1 VSAPLDRLEQ
11 RHEAVTKLFPDP
23 EQDRGMYRLSEEQ
36 VAFFHENGFVKG
48 GRVLDAKQIEALRA
62 ALEDIRSGR
71 NPRMGDLYEVDADY
85 VKDPDRNVFHFLGA
99 WLIDPAFHDLIFH
112 PAITVKAA
120 QLLGVA
126 RARFWHDQVFYKPSH
141 HPGVVT
147 WHQDYSYW
155 TRSTPAGHV
164 TAWVALDDATIEN
177 GCVHYVPGS
186 HRWGL
191 LPRISLT
198 QDMDAVKA
206 FLEPEQAEA
215 FRPEPMVVK
224 AGECLFHDAH
234 TVHGSYGNQSDG
246 PRRGVVLNFMKPN
259 TRCADGEKPLLRGVP
274 LIARGAVIEGD
285 HFPIV

>member
-1 VSAPLDRLEQ
+1 V
-11 RHEAVTKLFPDP
+11 AVTVLFPDP
-23 EQDRGMYRLSEEQ
+23 EQERDQYRLAEDQ
-36 VAFFHENGFVKG
+36 VAFFRENGFVKG
-48 GRVLDAKQIEALRA
+48 GRVLDAGQIAALRA
-62 ALEDIRSGR
+62 ALEEIRSGR
-71 NPRMGDLYEVDADY
+71 NPKMGELYEVDADY

-120 QLLGVA
+120 QLLGVP
-126 RARFWHDQVFYKPSH
+126 RARFWHDQVFYKPSR

-177 GCVHYVPGS
+177 GCVHYVPRS

-215 FRPEPMVVK
+215 FRPEPMIVK

-234 TVHGSYGNQSDG
+234 TVHGSYGNRSDG
-246 PRRGVVLNFMKPN
+246 PRRGVVLNFMKPD